1 MLLLVNLVG
10 RISLR
15 RPLNSKVCLNWNPS
29 HLFEPKD
36 VINILRTSFSPAPI
50 YGLRTSHWG
59 HKSNRPEN
67 NLVHNIQNG
76 PRTRVARGISVE
88 RFLLHAL
95 TLESDWPFP
104 TFLTVNTIIS
114 TISQFHELLLI
125 SITWYQRALYNKFCD
140 LIGYATRYL
149 ILDGRWVKWQGLIG
163 SCILQPQSHC
173 KTCDKPL
180 VDLNKYCLPLWRKAN
195 ARNVSFVTIYCGQFT
210 FSTQLIKLNYPV
222 LLIQLFRS

>member
-1 MLLLVNLVG
+1 MAY
-10 RISLR
+10 
-15 RPLNSKVCLNWNPS
+15 
-29 HLFEPKD
+29 E
-36 VINILRTSFSPAPI
+36 LRTGAINPI
-50 YGLRTSHWG
+50 GRKITWSITYKWTSNSGSKRYQCWAF
-59 HKSNRPEN
+59 
-67 NLVHNIQNG
+67 L
-76 PRTRVARGISVE
+76 IS
-88 RFLLHAL
+88 HAL

-104 TFLTVNTIIS
+104 TFLTVNTIMS

-195 ARNVSFVTIYCGQFT
+195 ARNVSFVTLNCGQFT

-222 LLIQLFRS
+222 LLIHLFRS